1 SVGKDLMTQDL
12 ADLAGKQAVVRA
24 NEYPP
29 GTSNPPH
36 RHNAHVFL
44 HLLEGQLIVQVKGGQ
59 PVTLKPGDT
68 YYESPADIHVVSR
81 NPSATCSVA
90 RAATRPGRP
99 TRRRRRSCWSST
111 ATASSCARSAGTCTP
126 GRSATR
132 CASTAATTSGSRTR
146 ARTWW
151 GSSLRGGGWRCCS

>member
-1 SVGKDLMTQDL
+1 MNTPYLLIAILLLASLPAGGAAQSAPPRSVGKDLMTQDL
-12 ADLAGKQAVVRA
+12 IDLAGKQAVVRA

-81 NPSATCSVA
+81 NPSASVTA
-90 RAATRPGRP
+90 RALVFMVKDIGAP
-99 TRRRRRSCWSST
+99 
-111 ATASSCARSAGTCTP
+111 
-126 GRSATR
+126 
-132 CASTAATTSGSRTR
+132 ATTLVTQ
-146 ARTWW
+146 
-151 GSSLRGGGWRCCS
+151 

>member
-1 SVGKDLMTQDL
+1 MNIPYSLVVIMLLASLPAAAAAQSTAPRSVGKDLMMKDL

-44 HLLEGQLIVQVKGGQ
+44 HLLEGQLIVQLKGGQ

-68 YYESPADIHVVSR
+68 YYESPSDIHVVSR
-81 NPSATCSVA
+81 NPSASV
-90 RAATRPGRP
+90 
-99 TRRRRRSCWSST
+99 T
-111 ATASSCARSAGTCTP
+111 AKALVFMVKDIGAP
-126 GRSATR
+126 
-132 CASTAATTSGSRTR
+132 ATTLVTQ
-146 ARTWW
+146 
-151 GSSLRGGGWRCCS
+151 

>member
-1 SVGKDLMTQDL
+1 MNISYSLVAIVLLASLPAGAAAQSTPPRSVGKDLMTQDL
-12 ADLAGKQAVVRA
+12 IDLGGKQAVVRA

-36 RHNAHVFL
+36 RHNAHVFV

-81 NPSATCSVA
+81 NPSASVTA
-90 RAATRPGRP
+90 RALVFMVKDIGAP
-99 TRRRRRSCWSST
+99 
-111 ATASSCARSAGTCTP
+111 
-126 GRSATR
+126 
-132 CASTAATTSGSRTR
+132 ATTLVTQ
-146 ARTWW
+146 
-151 GSSLRGGGWRCCS
+151 

>member
-1 SVGKDLMTQDL
+1 MNIPYSLVAILLLASLPAAAAAQSTAPRSVGKDLMTKDL

-81 NPSATCSVA
+81 NPSASVTA
-90 RAATRPGRP
+90 RALVFMVKDTGAP
-99 TRRRRRSCWSST
+99 
-111 ATASSCARSAGTCTP
+111 
-126 GRSATR
+126 
-132 CASTAATTSGSRTR
+132 ATTLVTQ
-146 ARTWW
+146 
-151 GSSLRGGGWRCCS
+151 

>member
-1 SVGKDLMTQDL
+1 MNIPYSLVAILLLASLPAAAAAQSTAPRSVGKDLMTKDL

-81 NPSATCSVA
+81 NPSASVTA
-90 RAATRPGRP
+90 RALVFMVKDIGAP
-99 TRRRRRSCWSST
+99 
-111 ATASSCARSAGTCTP
+111 
-126 GRSATR
+126 
-132 CASTAATTSGSRTR
+132 ATTLVTQ
-146 ARTWW
+146 
-151 GSSLRGGGWRCCS
+151 